1 MSELESRLMEDYK
14 TALRAGDEIRKE
26 TLRLMRSAIQSAA
39 IDKRAPLSD
48 EEIWAVLTKQV
59 NQRLESIEMFKK
71 GGRSDLVEREE
82 AELTIIREYLPEQ
95 LSRQEIEALARQVI
109 EEVGATGP
117 RDMGKVMGT
126 LIAQVR
132 GRADGRLV
140 NEVVRS
146 LLQGG

>member
-14 TALRAGDEIRKE
+14 AAMRAGDEIRKD

-39 IDKRAPLSD
+39 IDKREPLTD
-48 EEIWAVLTKQV
+48 EEIWAVLTKQAK
-59 NQRLESIEMFKK
+59 QRQESIEMFQQ

-82 AELTIIREYLPEQ
+82 AELAIIREYLPRQ
-95 LSRQEIEALARQVI
+95 LSRPEIEALARQVI
-109 EEVGATGP
+109 EEVGAAGP
-117 RDMGKVMGT
+117 RDMGKVMGA
-126 LIAQVR
+126 LMAQVR